1 VRRSARD
8 VAAPAYS
15 VLARSGFA
23 TLERLAGVDA
33 KHADRF
39 VAIAPSAASD
49 DQANHWFNDEF
60 QTCGFWLKVHDPPY
74 SAAALVCLRRKC
86 MG

>member
-1 VRRSARD
+1 MQLTQAAPEYMKVSWLSMRNKHVIVFVPNTEHLHVRSSARD

-39 VAIAPSAASD
+39 GSVAPGTGTNNA
-49 DQANHWFNDEF
+49 
-60 QTCGFWLKVHDPPY
+60 T
-74 SAAALVCLRRKC
+74 
-86 MG
+86 